1 MEHEAHKAVDYILRN
16 RDEFSKAKAERC
28 YLEEFRKS
36 KKALLMAEA
45 LQMGIEAANAQERF
59 AYSHIDYIALLDGIK
74 QAIER
79 EEFLKWGM
87 EAARM
92 RVDIWRS
99 QEASNRMQDRVTS

>member
-1 MEHEAHKAVDYILRN
+1 MEHEAHRAVDFILRN
-16 RDEFSKAKAERC
+16 REEFAKAKAERC

-45 LQMGIEAANAQERF
+45 LKMGVEAANAQERY

-79 EEFLKWGM
+79 EEVLKWGM

-92 RVDIWRS
+92 RVDIWKS
-99 QEASNRMQDRVTS
+99 EEYNNRMQDKATS